1 MPVFIIM
8 STIIKVDTL
17 TPHLFFSKA
26 VLTTRKYALHLRI
39 RILAN
44 LFAYQNIQK
53 LKTEYCTLVLVLVL
67 IKDPFT
73 IKRMLTLRHPFTRVS
88 ILCQCLQADTGKRS
102 ITR

>member
-1 MPVFIIM
+1 MSVRYKRHREQHLRAILFCFLMPVFIIM

-26 VLTTRKYALHLRI
+26 VLTTRRYALHLRI

-53 LKTEYCTLVLVLVL
+53 LKTEYCTLTFLY
-67 IKDPFT
+67 T
-73 IKRMLTLRHPFTRVS
+73 
-88 ILCQCLQADTGKRS
+88 
-102 ITR
+102 